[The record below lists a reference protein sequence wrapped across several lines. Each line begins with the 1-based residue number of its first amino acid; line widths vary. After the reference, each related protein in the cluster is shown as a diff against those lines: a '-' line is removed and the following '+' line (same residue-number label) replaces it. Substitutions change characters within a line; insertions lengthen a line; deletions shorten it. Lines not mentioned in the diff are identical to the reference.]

1 MRSYKQICPV
11 AKALDVIGDR
21 WSLLIVRELLICGP
35 SRYTDL
41 RKALSGIATNLLA
54 ERLRELEDVGV
65 VRSERA
71 PPPVA
76 TTLYRLTERGLELE
90 PVIEAL
96 GRWGAPLLMEASGD
110 DEFRTHWLSLAMRVH
125 CDRTVDGPPV
135 TVEVRTGDEPM
146 VIETTDG
153 RIRTRAGPADH
164 PDAVITGKPVLVVGV
179 LTGRVDLA
187 SARKRGLRV
196 EGDAEALRRV
206 LPSARATVR

>member
-1 MRSYKQICPV
+1 VRSYKQICPV

-54 ERLRELEDVGV
+54 ERLRALEDVGV
-65 VRSERA
+65 VRSELA

-90 PVIEAL
+90 SVIEAL

-110 DEFRTHWLSLAMRVH
+110 DEFRTHWLSLALRVH
-125 CDRTVDGPPV
+125 RDRTVEGPPV

-153 RIRTRAGPADH
+153 RIRTRPGHADH

-206 LPSARATVR
+206 LPSARATTR